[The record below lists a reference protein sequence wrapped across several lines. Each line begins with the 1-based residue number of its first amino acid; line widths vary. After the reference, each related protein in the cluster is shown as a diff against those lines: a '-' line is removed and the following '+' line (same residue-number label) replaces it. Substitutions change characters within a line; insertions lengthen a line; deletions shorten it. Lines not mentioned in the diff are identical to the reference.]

1 MRTHKGTSHFPEVKA
16 IASNLFV
23 RKPLEAKNWRELR
36 QKKRMGH
43 DKWQPTKRLTWYQIE
58 HLKTLRRTQPEK
70 WSMKQLADSF
80 GISTS
85 AVSRILKSRFEPSDE
100 TKERQDAAAIEQ
112 TKKRREEFMQKL
124 SVKREIELKNCL
136 EEPSKKEERSERLCR
151 DTEMKSIDD
160 KKEM

>member
-1 MRTHKGTSHFPEVKA
+1 
-16 IASNLFV
+16 
-23 RKPLEAKNWRELR
+23 
-36 QKKRMGH
+36 
-43 DKWQPTKRLTWYQIE
+43 
-58 HLKTLRRTQPEK
+58 
-70 WSMKQLADSF
+70 MKQLADSF